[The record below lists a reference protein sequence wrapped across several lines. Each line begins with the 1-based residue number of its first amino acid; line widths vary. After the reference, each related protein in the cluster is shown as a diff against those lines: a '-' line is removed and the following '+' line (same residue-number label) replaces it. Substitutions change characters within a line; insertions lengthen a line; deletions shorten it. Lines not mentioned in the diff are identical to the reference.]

1 MTIKTKWPIGG
12 SVRRPL
18 PLPVLTVLFA
28 VWLCGLF
35 CACAGTSMDTEPP
48 YQEYAIRECLYWA
61 PYHSLSPPRFS
72 LNLRMALS
80 EDGGYIIEA
89 QKEPG
94 AGDTAKSTGG
104 ETAGRGEDSR
114 LPYLGW
120 LSSESREGYMDRDH
134 PIPLDEKEWSELFI
148 GEPKGIP
155 EDVRCQNPED
165 CYYVELSEE
174 LRLYR
179 MGGESLWLVKLNFTP
194 DGTPLA
200 DCIWNVER
208 V

>member
-18 PLPVLTVLFA
+18 PVPVLTVLFA

-80 EDGGYIIEA
+80 EDGSYIIEA

-104 ETAGRGEDSR
+104 ETVGRGEDSR

-120 LSSESREGYMDRDH
+120 LSSESREGYMDWDH
-134 PIPLDEKEWSELFI
+134 PIPLDEKEWSEMFI
-148 GEPKGIP
+148 GEPEGI
-155 EDVRCQNPED
+155 PED

-194 DGTPLA
+194 DGTPLV